1 MKQPITLFET
11 EEIVLNALND
21 NLTGVESLAKT
32 TLLDIAQIN
41 SAAFSLQ
48 EKGLAEIIEEKD
60 TLHSI
65 SDEGKKYV
73 KTNLPEIRLIKY
85 IVKTGA
91 LPVKELLMAPEHG
104 IEKAEVTIGLNWL
117 KKKKWV
123 TLKKKNDETIIS
135 VTEAGKE
142 AAFKPRGEEAF
153 LYLLAEA
160 KKALGSAE
168 VSSLLAEA
176 NLAPERFA
184 EIKKRKLLKEK
195 EVTTRMFQLTELGM
209 KVQAGEIK
217 SLKEASKLT
226 RDDIT
231 SGRWKSVVLKPYN
244 VTATPPT
251 VYPGKKQPFL
261 EFLEEVR
268 RAVIGMGF
276 QEAKG
281 PLIEME
287 FWNFDALFQA
297 QDHPARE
304 IHDTYYLK
312 DPKYGDLELD
322 DLRKRVKATHEN
334 GWTTGSRGWRY
345 PWSLKRASRLILRSQ
360 TTSVS
365 MRFLHEHKTPPLK
378 MFCLDRNFRPDVLDA
393 THAIEFYQL
402 EGIVGDRNLTLKHH
416 LGYLKQI
423 VVELIPG
430 AEVKFKPGYF
440 PFTEPS
446 VEVFARHPKLGW
458 IEVGGSGIFRPE
470 VVKPFNVDFQV
481 LAWGIGIAR
490 LAMIYL
496 EYDDIRDLYSDN
508 LDLLRTK
515 EVR

>member
-1 MKQPITLFET
+1 MNQSLTLFNT
-11 EEIVLNALND
+11 EENVLNSLKD
-21 NLTGVESLAKT
+21 DLMDIESIAKAT
-32 TLLDIAQIN
+32 QLGIAQIN
-41 SAAFSLQ
+41 SIAFSLQ
-48 EKGLAEIIEEKD
+48 EKGLIEIIEEKS
-60 TLHSI
+60 TFIFL
-65 SDEGKKYV
+65 SDEGKKYAQF
-73 KTNLPEIRLIKY
+73 KLPEIRLLHY
-85 IVKTGA
+85 LCKTGA
-91 LPVKELLMAPEHG
+91 QEISELLQTQDHG
-104 IEKAEVTIGLNWL
+104 MEKAEVTIGLNWL

-123 TLKKKNDETIIS
+123 TLEKNKNGETFLI
-135 VTEAGKE
+135 VTETGKE
-142 AAFKPRGEEAF
+142 VALDPCCEEE
-153 LYLLAEA
+153 LL
-160 KKALGSAE
+160 
-168 VSSLLAEA
+168 SLLAKSDLVLEKMPSKYKKSFTE
-176 NLAPERFA
+176 LR
-184 EIKKRKLLKEK
+184 KRKLLKEK
-195 EVTTRMFQLTELGM
+195 EITTRKLCLTELG
-209 KVQAGEIK
+209 KQVVTGEIQI
-217 SLKEASKLT
+217 LKEVSKLT

-244 VTATPPT
+244 VTAPPPT
-251 VYPGKKQPFL
+251 IYLGKKQPFL

-281 PLIEME
+281 PFVEME

-312 DPKYGDLELD
+312 DPKYGDLKLD
-322 DLRKRVKATHEN
+322 DLRKKVKATHET

-360 TTSVS
+360 TTAVS

-378 MFCLDRNFRPDVLDA
+378 MFCLDRNWRPDVLDA
-393 THAIEFYQL
+393 THAIEFFQL

-430 AEVKFKPGYF
+430 AKVKFKPGYF

-446 VEVFARHPKLGW
+446 VEVFAHHPKLGW

-470 VVKPFNVDFQV
+470 VVRPFNVDFQV

-496 EYDDIRDLYSDN
+496 GYNDIRDLYSEN
-508 LDLLRTK
+508 LDLLRNK

>member
-1 MKQPITLFET
+1 MKQSLTLFDT
-11 EEIVLNALND
+11 EEVVLKTLKDDLMDIESISKPTQLD
-21 NLTGVESLAKT
+21 N
-32 TLLDIAQIN
+32 AQIN
-41 SAAFSLQ
+41 SIAFSLQ
-48 EKGLAEIIEEKD
+48 EKGLVQIVEEKS
-60 TLHSI
+60 TFIFL
-65 SDEGKKYV
+65 SDEGKKYAEL
-73 KTNLPEIRLIKY
+73 KLPEIRLLDYLCK
-85 IVKTGA
+85 VGA
-91 LPVKELLMAPEHG
+91 QEIPILLQTQDHG
-104 IEKAEVTIGLNWL
+104 MEKAEVTIGLNWL

-123 TLKKKNDETIIS
+123 ELKKMENGATLLN
-135 VTEAGKE
+135 VTETGKQ
-142 AAFKPRGEEAF
+142 ASLKPCCEEE
-153 LYLLAEA
+153 LL
-160 KKALGSAE
+160 
-168 VSSLLAEA
+168 SLLAKSDLVLEELPA
-176 NLAPERFA
+176 KLKACFNELR
-184 EIKKRKLLKEK
+184 KRKLLKEK
-195 EVTTRMFQLTELGM
+195 EITKRKLQLTEFGK
-209 KVQAGEIK
+209 KVTAGEVQI
-217 SLKEASKLT
+217 LKEVSKLT

-244 VTATPPT
+244 VTAPP
-251 VYPGKKQPFL
+251 PAIFLGKKQPFL

-281 PLIEME
+281 PLVEME

-312 DPKYGDLELD
+312 DPQFGDLELD
-322 DLRKRVKATHEN
+322 DVRKRVKATHED

-393 THAIEFYQL
+393 THSIEFYQL

-423 VVELIPG
+423 VIELIPG

-458 IEVGGSGIFRPE
+458 MEVGGSGIFRPE

-515 EVR
+515 KVR

>member
-1 MKQPITLFET
+1 MKQSLTLFDT
-11 EEIVLNALND
+11 EETVLKTLKDDLMDIESISKSTQLD
-21 NLTGVESLAKT
+21 N
-32 TLLDIAQIN
+32 AQIN
-41 SAAFSLQ
+41 SIAFSLQ
-48 EKGLAEIIEEKD
+48 EKGLVQIVEEKS
-60 TLHSI
+60 TFIFL
-65 SDEGKKYV
+65 SDEGKKYAAL
-73 KTNLPEIRLIKY
+73 KLPEIRLLHYLCKA
-85 IVKTGA
+85 GA
-91 LPVKELLMAPEHG
+91 QEIPTLLQTKDHG
-104 IEKAEVTIGLNWL
+104 MEKVEVTIGLNWL
-117 KKKKWV
+117 KKKKWAELQKQQNGA
-123 TLKKKNDETIIS
+123 TLLY
-135 VTEAGKE
+135 VTETGKE
-142 AAFKPRGEEAF
+142 AALDPCCEEE
-153 LYLLAEA
+153 LI
-160 KKALGSAE
+160 
-168 VSSLLAEA
+168 SLLAESD
-176 NLAPERFA
+176 LVLEELPSKYKESYLEFR
-184 EIKKRKLLKEK
+184 KRKLLKEK
-195 EVTTRMFQLTELGM
+195 EITTRKLQLTELGM
-209 KVQAGEIK
+209 KVAAGEVQIIK
-217 SLKEASKLT
+217 EVSKLT

-244 VTATPPT
+244 VTAPPPT

-312 DPKYGDLELD
+312 DPKFGDLELD

-402 EGIVGDRNLTLKHH
+402 EGIVGDKNLTLKHH

-458 IEVGGSGIFRPE
+458 MEVGGSGIFRPE

-515 EVR
+515 GVR

>member
-1 MKQPITLFET
+1 MKQSLTLFDT
-11 EEIVLNALND
+11 EETVLKTLKDDLMDIKSISKSTQLD
-21 NLTGVESLAKT
+21 N
-32 TLLDIAQIN
+32 AQIN
-41 SAAFSLQ
+41 SIAFSLQ
-48 EKGLAEIIEEKD
+48 EKGLVQIVEEKS
-60 TLHSI
+60 TFIFL
-65 SDEGKKYV
+65 SDEGKKYAAL
-73 KTNLPEIRLIKY
+73 KLPEIRLLHYLCK
-85 IVKTGA
+85 VGA
-91 LPVKELLMAPEHG
+91 QEIPTLLQTQDHG
-104 IEKAEVTIGLNWL
+104 MEKVEVTIGLNWL
-117 KKKKWV
+117 KKKKWAELQKQQNGA
-123 TLKKKNDETIIS
+123 TLLY
-135 VTEAGKE
+135 VTENGKE
-142 AAFKPRGEEAF
+142 AALDPCCEEE
-153 LYLLAEA
+153 LI
-160 KKALGSAE
+160 
-168 VSSLLAEA
+168 SLLAESD
-176 NLAPERFA
+176 LVLEEMPSKYKDSYLEFR
-184 EIKKRKLLKEK
+184 KRKLLKEK
-195 EVTTRMFQLTELGM
+195 EITTRKLQLTELGM
-209 KVQAGEIK
+209 KVAAGEVQIIK
-217 SLKEASKLT
+217 EVSKLT

-244 VTATPPT
+244 VTAPPPT
-251 VYPGKKQPFL
+251 VYLGKKQPFL
-261 EFLEEVR
+261 EFLEDVR
-268 RAVIGMGF
+268 RVVIGMGF
-276 QEAKG
+276 KEAKG
-281 PLIEME
+281 PLVEME

-297 QDHPARE
+297 QDHPARF

-312 DPKYGDLELD
+312 DPIFGDLELD

-345 PWSLKRASRLILRSQ
+345 PWSLKQSSRLILRSQ
-360 TTSVS
+360 TTAVS

-402 EGIVGDRNLTLKHH
+402 EGIVGDKNLTLKHH

-423 VVELIPG
+423 VIELIPG

-446 VEVFARHPKLGW
+446 VEVFAKHPKLGW

>member
-1 MKQPITLFET
+1 MKQSLTLFDT
-11 EEIVLNALND
+11 EETVLKTLKKDDMMDIESISKSTQLD
-21 NLTGVESLAKT
+21 N
-32 TLLDIAQIN
+32 AQIN
-41 SAAFSLQ
+41 SIAFSLQ
-48 EKGLAEIIEEKD
+48 EKGLVQIVEDKCTFIF
-60 TLHSI
+60 L
-65 SDEGKKYV
+65 SDEGKKYAAV
-73 KTNLPEIRLIKY
+73 KLPEIRLLHYLCK
-85 IVKTGA
+85 VGA
-91 LPVKELLMAPEHG
+91 QEITTILQTQDHG
-104 IEKAEVTIGLNWL
+104 MEKAEVTIGLNWL

-123 TLKKKNDETIIS
+123 ELKKQQNGTTLLY
-135 VTEAGKE
+135 VTETGKD
-142 AAFKPRGEEAF
+142 AALDPCCEEEF
-153 LYLLAEA
+153 L
-160 KKALGSAE
+160 
-168 VSSLLAEA
+168 SLLAKSDLVLEEMPSKYKDSY
-176 NLAPERFA
+176 LEFR
-184 EIKKRKLLKEK
+184 KRKLLKEK
-195 EVTTRMFQLTELGM
+195 EITTRKLQLTELGI
-209 KVQAGEIK
+209 KVAAGEVQIIK
-217 SLKEASKLT
+217 EVSKLT

-244 VTATPPT
+244 VTASPPT
-251 VYPGKKQPFL
+251 VYLGKKQPFL

-312 DPKYGDLELD
+312 DPIFGDLELD

-393 THAIEFYQL
+393 THAIEFFQL
-402 EGIVGDRNLTLKHH
+402 EGIVGDKSLTLKHH

-423 VVELIPG
+423 VIELIPG